1 MGVYKQMRN
10 AVPALALI
18 AVAGSL
24 SGCGLLGNRG
34 APDEF
39 QVVSRAPLEVPPDF
53 NLRPPQPG
61 SPRPQELER
70 DTRAQ
75 SSMFGASS
83 AGTGALVDPRTNP
96 AQSKGEGAL
105 LSLAG
110 ADQANRDIRA
120 IVDRENPGVVVA
132 DKSLV
137 DRLLFWKDGAPN
149 PEIVQ
154 PGKEPTISR
163 KESTAK

>member
-24 SGCGLLGNRG
+24 SGCGFLSNRG

-53 NLRPPQPG
+53 SLRPPQPG
-61 SPRPQELER
+61 SPRPQELDR

-83 AGTGALVDPRTNP
+83 AGSGALVDPRKTP
-96 AQSKGEGAL
+96 SQTAGEGAL
-105 LSLAG
+105 LGLAG
-110 ADQANRDIRA
+110 ADQANPDIRT

-137 DRLLFWKDGAPN
+137 DRLLFWKDDAPN

-154 PGKEPTISR
+154 PGQAPTITR
-163 KESTAK
+163 KESTAQ

>member
-24 SGCGLLGNRG
+24 TGCGILSNRG

-53 NLRPPQPG
+53 SLRPPQPG
-61 SPRPQELER
+61 SPRPQELDR

-83 AGTGALVDPRTNP
+83 AGSGALIDPRKNP
-96 AQSKGEGAL
+96 SQSSGEGAL
-105 LSLAG
+105 LALAG
-110 ADQANRDIRA
+110 ADQANPDIRT

-137 DRLLFWKDGAPN
+137 DRLLFWKDDAPN

-154 PGKEPTISR
+154 PGQAPTITR
-163 KESTAK
+163 KESTAQ